1 MYKIV
6 LGSEWNENHATKN
19 QANFQGPFLAPS
31 AEGIN
36 PKCRLGQEKQK
47 ELMGQHVWDLF
58 ILPGHLKL
66 FENNRAVWIKRD
78 PSFYSNTTSCYL
90 VHSFVI
96 ALDSKAN
103 MTVKVLYIKWKSGP
117 PKHRIK
123 LTPQT
128 SYLTVI
134 YDSYQRK
141 WKCKTPSLFLL
152 QTFLIEE
159 LVSCVLNSISF
170 CCVIKKK
177 QRGSL

>member
-31 AEGIN
+31 TERIN

-66 FENNRAVWIKRD
+66 FEKNRAVWIKRD

-128 SYLTVI
+128 SYLTVSVI
-134 YDSYQRK
+134 VIKGNDSAKPQVYFCYRHFLLR
-141 WKCKTPSLFLL
+141 SLFL
-152 QTFLIEE
+152 
-159 LVSCVLNSISF
+159 VH
-170 CCVIKKK
+170 
-177 QRGSL
+177 